1 MRISD
6 WSSDVCSSDLVASL
20 THGITAIGYHRRNLM
35 GQATAVKTV
44 TDRIQTKLASV
55 LTAMQI
61 GDMTRQRIE
70 HCQSI
75 FSVLEEVLASE
86 VALNLD
92 GDQREAATGAVRQL
106 SSDEHTTALPSLI

>member
-1 MRISD
+1 
-6 WSSDVCSSDLVASL
+6 
-20 THGITAIGYHRRNLM
+20 M

-70 HCQSI
+70 HCQSS
-75 FSVLEEVLASE
+75 FSVLEEVLAYE

-92 GDQREAATGAVRQL
+92 GYQREEATGAVRQL
-106 SSDEHTTALPSLI
+106 VALQSDEITSEFARETGRIVDTVATFRSDLEEIDRQSTRR